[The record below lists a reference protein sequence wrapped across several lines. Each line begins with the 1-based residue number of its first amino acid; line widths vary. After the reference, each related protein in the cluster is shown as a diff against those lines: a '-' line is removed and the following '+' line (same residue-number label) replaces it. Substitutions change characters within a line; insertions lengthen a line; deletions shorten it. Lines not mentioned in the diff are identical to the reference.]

1 VSRGARTDLA
11 YSVTD
16 TQSATATV
24 TIRIRNAAGRVVK
37 MYSLGP
43 RATGVQLAARFVCH
57 LPRGTYR
64 FLVYARDQAGNPQ
77 TRLGWNTLTV
87 K

>member
-1 VSRGARTDLA
+1 
-11 YSVTD
+11 
-16 TQSATATV
+16 
-24 TIRIRNAAGRVVK
+24 

-57 LPRGTYR
+57 LPPGTYR
-64 FLVYARDQAGNPQ
+64 FLVYARDEAGNPQ